1 MFCCQEFSL
10 DYVTV
15 FSKLYSLNLLAFI
28 YFLMLDETKFKVSQ
42 DKGQVKSVF
51 CSSDLFY
58 QYHTT
63 TYRTV

>member
-1 MFCCQEFSL
+1 M

-15 FSKLYSLNLLAFI
+15 FSKLYSLNLLAG
-28 YFLMLDETKFKVSQ
+28 YFLILDETKFKVSQ

-51 CSSDLFY
+51 SSSDLFY